1 MMILK
6 WLFFIWLSSG
16 CCRSLWPWWHIKVLC
31 LSVLK
36 RSEVK
41 RPTHTLEWSYGWVWN
56 VEPDC
61 ICLTKALYWVF
72 HWGRICRPKVWLLP
86 IFWLQSGNKCFIPGV
101 DSFWASW
108 KVDSCLGLTE
118 QVKWP
123 MWCCERVSK
132 GNQVNFFLAASIIG
146 DADDLQWVKI
156 WNQSNSQTNQA
167 ASIRWEDYTH

>member
-1 MMILK
+1 MTLMTHKGIVLVHFK
-6 WLFFIWLSSG
+6 E
-16 CCRSLWPWWHIKVLC
+16 LWSKKTN
-31 LSVLK
+31 S
-36 RSEVK
+36 
-41 RPTHTLEWSYGWVWN
+41 HTWMRSYGWVLN
-56 VEPDC
+56 VEPDS

-72 HWGRICRPKVWLLP
+72 HWGCICAPKVCLLP

-146 DADDLQWVKI
+146 DADDLQWVKDLESVKLAD
-156 WNQSNSQTNQA
+156 QSGCFN
-167 ASIRWEDYTH
+167 